1 MQSMQSYNKGAIR
14 MNKTKRIAL
23 CGMLTAL
30 ALALSLAERMIPIE
44 LLIPIP
50 GVKLGLA
57 NVVTMFALLFL
68 TPGEAYAILF
78 CRVVLAALFAG
89 SVTQLLFSLFGGV
102 LALTTVWLLLHKQG
116 KWFSFYGI
124 SAASAAM
131 HNFGQVLA
139 AMLVM
144 QTMDIIAYLPL
155 LLVSSIPMG
164 FLTGAILD
172 VLQKHMRQLRLVERK
187 W

>member
-1 MQSMQSYNKGAIR
+1 MSR
-14 MNKTKRIAL
+14 TKRIAL

-30 ALALSLAERMIPIE
+30 ALALSLMERMIPLE
-44 LLIPIP
+44 MLIPIP

-68 TPGEAYAILF
+68 SPKEAYSILL
-78 CRVVLAALFAG
+78 CRVILASVFAG
-89 SVTQLLFSLFGGV
+89 SVTQFLFSLIGG
-102 LALTTVWLLLHKQG
+102 LFALTTTWLLLHKYNR
-116 KWFSFYGI
+116 WFSFYGI

-131 HNFGQVLA
+131 HNFGQILA

-144 QTMDIIAYLPL
+144 QTVDVFAYLPL

-164 FLTGAILD
+164 MVTGTILE
-172 VLQKHMRQLRLVERK
+172 VLQKQMKHFQLTSQHDSM
-187 W
+187 

>member
-1 MQSMQSYNKGAIR
+1 MS
-14 MNKTKRIAL
+14 KTKRIAL

-30 ALALSLAERMIPIE
+30 ALALSLAERVIPLE

-50 GVKLGLA
+50 GIKLGLA

-68 TPGEAYAILF
+68 TPKEAYSILF
-78 CRVVLAALFAG
+78 CRVVLASLFAG
-89 SVTQLLFSLFGGV
+89 SVTQFLFSLFGGM
-102 LALTTVWLLLHKQG
+102 LALTTTWLLLHKHNQ
-116 KWFSFYGI
+116 WFSFYGI

-131 HNFGQVLA
+131 HNFGQILA

-144 QTMDIIAYLPL
+144 QTVDVIAYLPL
-155 LLVSSIPMG
+155 LLISSIPMG

-172 VLQKHMRQLRLVERK
+172 VLQKHMKHLRLIERREK
-187 W
+187 T

>member
-1 MQSMQSYNKGAIR
+1 

-30 ALALSLAERMIPIE
+30 ALALSLAERMIPLE
-44 LLIPIP
+44 WLIPIP

-68 TPGEAYAILF
+68 TPGQAYAILF

-89 SVTQLLFSLFGGV
+89 SVTQMLFGLTGGA
-102 LALTTVWLLLHKQG
+102 LALTTTWVLLRG
-116 KWFSFYGI
+116 RGRWFSFYGI

-131 HNFGQVLA
+131 HNVGQVLA

-144 QTMDIIAYLPL
+144 QSVDVIAYLPL
-155 LLVSSIPMG
+155 LLVSDIPMG
-164 FLTGAILD
+164 FVTGAILD
-172 VLQKHMRQLRLVERK
+172 TLQKQMRHLHLFDLTK
-187 W
+187 

>member
-1 MQSMQSYNKGAIR
+1 

-23 CGMLTAL
+23 CGLLAAL
-30 ALALSLAERMIPIE
+30 ALALSLAERMIPITW
-44 LLIPIP
+44 LIPIP
-50 GVKLGLA
+50 GIKLGLA

-68 TPGEAYAILF
+68 SPKEAYSILF
-78 CRVVLAALFAG
+78 CRVVLASLFAG
-89 SVTQLLFSLFGGV
+89 SVTQLLFSMFGGMI
-102 LALTTVWLLLHKQG
+102 ALTTTWLLLHKHD

-131 HNFGQVLA
+131 HNVGQILA

-144 QTMDIIAYLPL
+144 QTTSVIAYLPL
-155 LLVSSIPMG
+155 LLVSAIPMG

-172 VLQKHMRQLRLVERK
+172 VLSRHMRHMHLGS
-187 W
+187 

>member
-1 MQSMQSYNKGAIR
+1 

-30 ALALSLAERMIPIE
+30 ALALSLAERMIPLEWIV
-44 LLIPIP
+44 PIP

-68 TPGEAYAILF
+68 KPKEAYAILF

-89 SVTQLLFSLFGGV
+89 SVTQLLFSLTGGM
-102 LALTTVWLLLHKQG
+102 LALTTTWVLLHKQG
-116 KWFSFYGI
+116 TWFSFYGI

-131 HNFGQVLA
+131 HNIGQVLA
-139 AMLVM
+139 AMFVM
-144 QTMDIIAYLPL
+144 QSVDVIAYLPL
-155 LLVSSIPMG
+155 LLVSAIPMG
-164 FLTGAILD
+164 FVTGAILD
-172 VLQKHMRQLRLVERK
+172 VMQKHMRHFNLTGHLNG
-187 W
+187 

>member
-1 MQSMQSYNKGAIR
+1 
-14 MNKTKRIAL
+14 MNQTKRIAL

-30 ALALSLAERMIPIE
+30 ALALSLAERMIPLE

-50 GVKLGLA
+50 GIKLGLA

-68 TPGEAYAILF
+68 TAGEAYSILF
-78 CRVVLAALFAG
+78 CRVLLAALFAG
-89 SVTQLLFSLFGGV
+89 SVTQFLFSLLGGM
-102 LALTTVWLLLHKQG
+102 LALTTTWLLLHRRG
-116 KWFSFYGI
+116 SWFSFYGI

-131 HNFGQVLA
+131 HNIGQIFA

-144 QTMDIIAYLPL
+144 QSVDVIAYLPL
-155 LLVSSIPMG
+155 LLISAIPMG

-172 VLQKHMRQLRLVERK
+172 VLSRQTRHLHLIP
-187 W
+187 

>member
-1 MQSMQSYNKGAIR
+1 
-14 MNKTKRIAL
+14 
-23 CGMLTAL
+23 MLTAL
-30 ALALSLAERMIPIE
+30 ALALSLAERMIPLE

-68 TPGEAYAILF
+68 SPKEAYSILV
-78 CRVVLAALFAG
+78 CRVVLASLFAG

-102 LALTTVWLLLHKQG
+102 LALTTTWLLLHRHNR
-116 KWFSFYGI
+116 WFSFYGI

-131 HNFGQVLA
+131 HNIGQIVA

-144 QTMDIIAYLPL
+144 QSVDVIAYLPL
-155 LLVSSIPMG
+155 LLVSAIPMG
-164 FLTGAILD
+164 FVTGAVLD
-172 VLQKHMRQLRLVERK
+172 VLYKHLQHLHLNRAD
-187 W
+187 